1 MSLLG
6 TLLVGKG
13 KMLEDKVKK
22 YIKENH
28 LIESGE
34 TIVAGVSGGPDSI
47 CMLTILE
54 KLREELHFKIVVAH
68 INHGIRESALAD
80 EEYVKKI
87 CEQKEIPIYIKKE
100 NIKDIAQKEKIGIEE
115 AGRMIRYSFFEEIMK
130 KINGQK
136 IATAHNLNDQAE
148 TILMNLFRGSGIN
161 GLKGIEKNRNGKY
174 IRPLINCSRKEI
186 EEYCEKNNLKPRI
199 DETNQENIYT
209 RNKIRNICIPYIEK
223 EFNPNIIKTLAR
235 LSDIVTEETNYMDAV
250 IEKEYENLMIKEE
263 KKEII
268 LDLKKFNLLE
278 LVIKRRI
285 LLYTINRLMSST
297 LGIEKINIDDLIKLC
312 QNNIGNKYLIPTK
325 KLKVLVKNKK
335 IFFQLM

>member
-1 MSLLG
+1 MG

-34 TIVAGVSGGPDSI
+34 TIVVGVSGGPDSI

-54 KLREELHFKIVVAH
+54 KLQKELNFQMVVAH

-80 EEYVKKI
+80 EEYVKKV

-100 NIKDIAQKEKIGIEE
+100 NIKDIAQKEKMGIEE
-115 AGRMIRYSFFEEIMK
+115 AGRMVRYSFFEEIMK
-130 KINGQK
+130 KINAQK

-186 EEYCEKNNLKPRI
+186 EEYC
-199 DETNQENIYT
+199 
-209 RNKIRNICIPYIEK
+209 
-223 EFNPNIIKTLAR
+223 
-235 LSDIVTEETNYMDAV
+235 
-250 IEKEYENLMIKEE
+250 
-263 KKEII
+263 
-268 LDLKKFNLLE
+268 
-278 LVIKRRI
+278 
-285 LLYTINRLMSST
+285 
-297 LGIEKINIDDLIKLC
+297 
-312 QNNIGNKYLIPTK
+312 
-325 KLKVLVKNKK
+325 
-335 IFFQLM
+335 

>member
-1 MSLLG
+1 MG

-34 TIVAGVSGGPDSI
+34 TIVVGVSGGPDSI

-54 KLREELHFKIVVAH
+54 KLKKELNFRMVVAH

-80 EEYVKKI
+80 EEYVKNV
-87 CEQKEIPIYIKKE
+87 CDQKEIPIYIKKE
-100 NIKDIAQKEKIGIEE
+100 NIKDIAQKEKMGIEE
-115 AGRMIRYSFFEEIMK
+115 AGRMVRYSFFEEIMK
-130 KINGQK
+130 KINAQK

-223 EFNPNIIKTLAR
+223 EFNPNIIKTLVR
-235 LSDIVTEETNYMDAV
+235 LSDIVTEEANYMEAV
-250 IEKEYENLMIKEE
+250 TEKEYKNLLLKEE
-263 KKEII
+263 KMEII
-268 LDLKKFNLLE
+268 LDLKQFNLLE
-278 LVIKRRI
+278 LVIKRRM
-285 LLYTINRLMSST
+285 LLYTINRLMDST
-297 LGIEKINIDDLIKLC
+297 LGIEKVNIDDLIKLC

-325 KLKVLVKNKK
+325 GLKILVKNKK
-335 IFFQLM
+335 IFFQLV

>member
-1 MSLLG
+1 MG

-34 TIVAGVSGGPDSI
+34 TIVVGVSGGPDSI

-54 KLREELHFKIVVAH
+54 KLQKELNFQMVVAH

-80 EEYVKKI
+80 EEYVKKV

-100 NIKDIAQKEKIGIEE
+100 NIKDIAQEEKMGIEE
-115 AGRMIRYSFFEEIMK
+115 AGRMVRYSFFEEIMK
-130 KINGQK
+130 KMNAQK

-223 EFNPNIIKTLAR
+223 EFNPNIIKTLVR
-235 LSDIVTEETNYMDAV
+235 LSDIVTEEANYMEAV
-250 IEKEYENLMIKEE
+250 TEEEYKNLLLKEE
-263 KKEII
+263 KMEII
-268 LDLKKFNLLE
+268 LDLKQFNLLE

-285 LLYTINRLMSST
+285 LLYTINRLMDST
-297 LGIEKINIDDLIKLC
+297 LGIEKVNIDDLIKLC

-325 KLKVLVKNKK
+325 GLKILVKNKK

>member
-1 MSLLG
+1 MG

-34 TIVAGVSGGPDSI
+34 TIVVGVSGGPDSI

-54 KLREELHFKIVVAH
+54 KLQKELNFQMVVAH

-80 EEYVKKI
+80 EEYVKKV

-100 NIKDIAQKEKIGIEE
+100 NIKDIAQKEKMGIEE

-130 KINGQK
+130 KINAQK

-223 EFNPNIIKTLAR
+223 EFNPNIIKTLVR
-235 LSDIVTEETNYMDAV
+235 LSDIVTEEANYMEAV
-250 IEKEYENLMIKEE
+250 TEEEYKNLLLKEE
-263 KKEII
+263 KMEII
-268 LDLKKFNLLE
+268 LDLKQFNLLE

-285 LLYTINRLMSST
+285 LLYTINRLMDST
-297 LGIEKINIDDLIKLC
+297 LGIEKVNIDDLIKLC
-312 QNNIGNKYLIPTK
+312 QNNIGNKYLIATK
-325 KLKVLVKNKK
+325 GLKILVKNKK